1 MRIYFGSISVFNRS
15 GRTNSYTDYVLL
27 DQFQFKS
34 QESIWIFQAELR
46 SKLDKMDWLD
56 TSNKDAISRLAKRA
70 HEKDL
75 QSQSPSV
82 SPVIKRTKPL
92 KNENLRKISPKA
104 DPVKSTG
111 ESKASNSISL
121 TRTPTE
127 SCDDFSDDDEFNDIL
142 ASQMPVQRSSPK
154 PPTQKPTP
162 PPTQKDENDDF
173 DDDSLFEDALQSQLS

>member
-1 MRIYFGSISVFNRS
+1 
-15 GRTNSYTDYVLL
+15 
-27 DQFQFKS
+27 
-34 QESIWIFQAELR
+34 
-46 SKLDKMDWLD
+46 MDWLD

-111 ESKASNSISL
+111 ESKVSNLISL

-127 SCDDFSDDDEFNDIL
+127 SCDDFSDDDDFINDIL

>member
-1 MRIYFGSISVFNRS
+1 
-15 GRTNSYTDYVLL
+15 
-27 DQFQFKS
+27 
-34 QESIWIFQAELR
+34 
-46 SKLDKMDWLD
+46 MDWLD

-104 DPVKSTG
+104 DRLKSEVKGEVKVKSEVKG
-111 ESKASNSISL
+111 EVKVSNSISL